1 MMALPPID
9 KQMAVFWCDMIFE
22 TLTGLV
28 VEHQLIPVLACFL
41 VTGVDIWI
49 SIFSIALISML
60 YTSVVSCRN
69 FS

>member
-1 MMALPPID
+1 MALPPID
-9 KQMAVFWCDMIFE
+9 KQMAVFWCYMIVE

-28 VEHQLIPVLACFL
+28 VEHQLIPVLVCFL

-49 SIFSIALISML
+49 SIFSIALLSMM